1 MMQNPKSFLLFQDLP
16 ESEMVWV
23 EGTTQD
29 APFRLGSTDDDQNVY
44 DSEKP
49 RHPVQ
54 VRGFYLGKYPVT
66 QAVWER
72 VMGHNPSYF
81 KGCNR
86 PVEQVSWADI
96 KQQFIPTL
104 EQLLKKTGH
113 IYPTGYGL
121 PSEAQWEYAAKG
133 GKHWEEGFVY
143 AGGDKVEEVG
153 WFRGNSQ
160 RMTQAVGLKLP
171 NALGLYD
178 MSGNV
183 WEWCENEYQNYPLS
197 KETVNNN
204 KLTKYSFTPR
214 VFRGGSC
221 YDEPQYLRSATR
233 DGGNPSNRYGTVGFR
248 LSKTL

>member
-23 EGTTQD
+23 EGTTPD
-29 APFRLGSTDDDQNVY
+29 APFGLGSTDDDQNA
-44 DSEKP
+44 DDDEKP

-86 PVEQVSWADI
+86 PVEQVSWAGI
-96 KQQFIPTL
+96 KKTFIPQL

-113 IYPTGYGL
+113 LYPTGYGL

-133 GKHWEEGFVY
+133 GKHWQEGFVY

-153 WFRGNSQ
+153 WYWENSQ
-160 RMTQAVGLKLP
+160 EMTQAVGLKLP

-178 MSGNV
+178 MGGNV
-183 WEWCENEYQNYPLS
+183 WEWCENEWQNYPLS

-204 KLTKYSFTPR
+204 KLTKNSSTLR
-214 VFRGGSC
+214 VFRGVSWNGR
-221 YDEPQYLRSATR
+221 PRLLRSAIR
-233 DGGNPSNRYGTVGFR
+233 YYNNPTDRSNFIGFR